1 MSCYTIVV
9 PFQNGEL
16 SHEEMMKKFN
26 LFKTT
31 FDKMRSALSEEDGAE
46 QYEKEEED
54 EAEQYEKEED
64 DGAEQYEK
72 EEEDGA
78 EQYEK
83 EEDDE
88 TDKEPSGE
96 DDLHDEL

>member
-1 MSCYTIVV
+1 MYYSIRHAHTHIILYTPHLSYHTIV

-16 SHEEMMKKFN
+16 YHEEMMKKFN

-31 FDKMRSALSEEDGAE
+31 LDKMRSALSEDDGAD
-46 QYEKEEED
+46 QYEKEEE
-54 EAEQYEKEED
+54 E
-64 DGAEQYEK
+64 
-72 EEEDGA
+72 
-78 EQYEK
+78 
-83 EEDDE
+83 DE

>member
-1 MSCYTIVV
+1 MTTYTCTPHYSIRHAHTHIILYTPHLSYHTIV

-16 SHEEMMKKFN
+16 DHEEMMKKFN

-31 FDKMRSALSEEDGAE
+31 LDKMRSALSEDNGAD
-46 QYEKEEED
+46 QYEKEEE
-54 EAEQYEKEED
+54 E
-64 DGAEQYEK
+64 
-72 EEEDGA
+72 
-78 EQYEK
+78 
-83 EEDDE
+83 E